1 MTALSD
7 QDRLAMQRLAAA
19 AERRNRPRWMVV
31 LAVVVLIIAAIY
43 AGLGVKDRAAA
54 IRALRAAQAQQNT
67 IRQQLDEL
75 ASLSSPDQVDGG
87 VQAYAPL
94 GQPVTLLEQAAKRA
108 GMEAPPLPK
117 VRTEKVGDSMSRQIY
132 TYSELRVPSAEDVI
146 AWAAKAQATIPGM
159 EVYRLDMRPATGLS
173 GWKVEIQFSRLEK
186 KP

>member
-1 MTALSD
+1 MTAISD
-7 QDRLAMQRLAAA
+7 QDRLAMQRLAAT
-19 AERRNRPRWMVV
+19 AERHNRPRWMVV
-31 LAVVVLIIAAIY
+31 LAAVVLIIAAIY
-43 AGLGVKDRAAA
+43 AFLGVKQRNAA
-54 IRALRAAQAQQNT
+54 IGTLESARFQQST
-67 IRQQLDEL
+67 IRTQLAEL
-75 ASLSSPDQVDGG
+75 ESLSSPNQADAGI
-87 VQAYAPL
+87 QAYAPL
-94 GQPVTLLEQAAKRA
+94 GQPVTLLEQAAKQA
-108 GMEAPPLPK
+108 GMDAPPLPK